1 VKKIIITG
9 ATGSIGKK
17 LCPRLIENG
26 NEVIIFTR
34 NSEKAQKV
42 LPGVKKFID
51 WNYYQPDRWKNELNG
66 IDAVIHLAGA
76 NLGAK
81 RWNKKYKRL
90 AYDSRVISTRNLVEA
105 IRNVDKKP
113 KTFICASAVGY
124 YGDRKDEELYES
136 SIPAENYLA
145 NLCRDWEAE
154 AAKIE
159 EFGVRR
165 VSVRTGLV
173 LDNGEGILKQMVPA
187 FKIFLGGY
195 LGNGKQWFP
204 WIHIDDVVNIY
215 LYSYANATLN
225 GAVNA
230 SSPSIVRN
238 KEFSITLGKI
248 LRRPVLFPVPK
259 IAVKVLKGEIGNYA
273 TDSQNVIPSKL
284 LKSGYNFKFT
294 NLEEALRDLLKNK
307 RA

>member
-1 VKKIIITG
+1 MKKIIITG

-17 LCPRLIENG
+17 ICPRLIENG

-105 IRNVDKKP
+105 IKNVDKKP
-113 KTFICASAVGY
+113 ETFICASAVGY

-154 AAKIE
+154 AVKIE
-159 EFGVRR
+159 EIGVRR

-204 WIHIDDVVNIY
+204 WIHIDDVAGIY
-215 LYSYANATLN
+215 LHAIGNEELS

-230 SSPSIVRN
+230 SSPGIVTM
-238 KEFSITLGKI
+238 KKFAKSLGKI
-248 LRRPVLFPVPK
+248 LNRPALFPVPK
-259 IAVKVLKGEIGNYA
+259 FALKITAGEIADYA
-273 TDSQNVIPSKL
+273 IMSQRISVNNI
-284 LKSGYNFKFT
+284 LKSGYEFKFE
-294 NLEEALRDLLKNK
+294 NLDEALRDLIN
-307 RA
+307 RI